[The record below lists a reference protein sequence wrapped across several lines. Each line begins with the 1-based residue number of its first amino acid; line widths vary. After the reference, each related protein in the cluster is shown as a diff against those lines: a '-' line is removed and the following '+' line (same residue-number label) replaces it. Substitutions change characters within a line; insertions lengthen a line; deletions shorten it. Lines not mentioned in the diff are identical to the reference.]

1 MLLQYT
7 TIALCLSSDVLGILL
22 ERVVSKMREKKE
34 INVEIGLQ
42 VRLAREE
49 AKLTQE
55 QLAEKIDVT
64 PQYVSDL
71 ERGVVGI
78 AISTL
83 KKLCLALGVA
93 SDRIL
98 FGRSDDRQTDA
109 LEEKFQSLS
118 KEQCILLATI
128 INSFVEAVD
137 IEKKK

>member
-1 MLLQYT
+1 
-7 TIALCLSSDVLGILL
+7 
-22 ERVVSKMREKKE
+22 MREKKE

-78 AISTL
+78 AIPTL
-83 KKLCLALGVA
+83 KKLCLALGA
-93 SDRIL
+93 TSDRIL

-109 LEEKFQSLS
+109 LSETFQSLS
-118 KEQCILLATI
+118 KEQCALLTTI
-128 INSFVEAVD
+128 INSFVKAID